1 MPITTI
7 TQEQHVYPFIDNYIY
22 LYHTSEY
29 LILPG
34 WPESLTDTMN
44 VTYNS
49 TTPMARTAPIY
60 SYSNSGPRVM
70 QINLNLHRDLMT
82 QVNYK
87 NSSVQL
93 DVNDDYVDIL
103 ARKIQAIAL
112 PRYDSNAK
120 MVDPPIVAVR
130 LGNEIFIKG
139 VVTGSVTISY
149 GLPILDNNKYAQVGI
164 GFTVSEI
171 EPYDAF
177 TVQQVGSFRQIDT
190 SLERNVFKYASTT
203 NPSYA
208 RL

>member
-34 WPESLTDTMN
+34 WPEGLTDTMN

-87 NSSVQL
+87 NSSIQL

-149 GLPILDNNKYAQVGI
+149 GLPILNNNKYAQVGI

-190 SLERNVFKYASTT
+190 SLERNVFKYASTS